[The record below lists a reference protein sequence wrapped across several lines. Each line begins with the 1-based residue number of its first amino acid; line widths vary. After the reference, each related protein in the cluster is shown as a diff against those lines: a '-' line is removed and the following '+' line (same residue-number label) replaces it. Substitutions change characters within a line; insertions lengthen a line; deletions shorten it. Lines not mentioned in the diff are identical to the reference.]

1 GPPNPNGER
10 NAIHCELILPLS
22 ALNALKPQYKAT
34 LPESTAA
41 NAKTWRYWY
50 LENVAGQVGGKSL
63 SGWLCEKDVI
73 KTSPWDWPGFEC
85 IEDNTADE
93 QLIAYQLKNTNKL
106 RGEEISKYAAV
117 DNLESSSPLL
127 KKLIEIIKANPV
139 ENTTPNP
146 LTYTQLLSASKG
158 FWCAQKIAG
167 LAVKTKTE
175 WKKDEARW
183 NALDE
188 IMGHHLDDEHPDW
201 VVEKQKIRGMSF
213 FDDVTAILNSNGNS
227 LWHLNAAE
235 TTITHSRNNKC
246 ELTVDLFREIF
257 GNIRLFTASN
267 MPTDCSAYDISIE
280 RFVELLNEGF
290 VKYNINCCSQ
300 IAHFLS
306 QSCHESAHFN
316 TTMEYASGSDYDIGS
331 YPASVCEGLTAETMT
346 HDCKRRNQI

>member
-1 GPPNPNGER
+1 
-10 NAIHCELILPLS
+10 
-22 ALNALKPQYKAT
+22 
-34 LPESTAA
+34 
-41 NAKTWRYWY
+41 
-50 LENVAGQVGGKSL
+50 
-63 SGWLCEKDVI
+63 
-73 KTSPWDWPGFEC
+73 
-85 IEDNTADE
+85 
-93 QLIAYQLKNTNKL
+93 
-106 RGEEISKYAAV
+106 
-117 DNLESSSPLL
+117 
-127 KKLIEIIKANPV
+127 
-139 ENTTPNP
+139 
-146 LTYTQLLSASKG
+146 
-158 FWCAQKIAG
+158 
-167 LAVKTKTE
+167 
-175 WKKDEARW
+175 
-183 NALDE
+183 
-188 IMGHHLDDEHPDW
+188 M
-201 VVEKQKIRGMSF
+201 
-213 FDDVTAILNSNGNS
+213 TAILNSNGNS

-346 HDCKRRNQI
+346 HDCKRRNQIIAEGNTSIGDGPKYKGHGIIQVTWKSAHQNTKTIAARKWSTIQCCFARI